1 MSNILI
7 FFLLSIFWL
16 INSAIFHEFLLF
28 LGGFSVFTTF
38 LIYRF
43 MIKITK
49 NSSDESFDF
58 FEKLP
63 KSPRMIVFLSTTIFE
78 ICKSSLSFMKN
89 ILLNKKID
97 LSVIECNIQNADK
110 DSIMM
115 FIAHSIT
122 VTPGSIAIFEDA
134 SGNLKVHCL
143 YKEIRDDVENAH
155 DYKNLVEFM
164 NQSSPSI
171 NSNLLMLK

>member
-16 INSAIFHEFLLF
+16 INSAIFHGFLLF
-28 LGGFSVFTTF
+28 LGLCSVVATF
-38 LIYRF
+38 FIYRF

-49 NSSDESFDF
+49 NSSDESFNF

-63 KSPRMIVFLSTTIFE
+63 KSPRMIVFLSTTIVE

-89 ILLNKKID
+89 ILLNKEID
-97 LSVIECNIQNADK
+97 SSIIECNIENADRNP
-110 DSIMM
+110 IMM

-134 SGNLKVHCL
+134 RCNLKVHCL
-143 YKEIRDDVENAH
+143 YKEIRDDVEKSH
-155 DYKNLVEFM
+155 DYKDLVEFM
-164 NQSSPSI
+164 R
-171 NSNLLMLK
+171 KE